1 MKGPLQLPVQVV
13 VTVTARGNVLTKG
26 CTMFSRFGGVR
37 CRLHVGPGVRGFKVK
52 GVSYVLVGGLR

>member
-1 MKGPLQLPVQVV
+1 MEGPLQLPVQVV
-13 VTVTARGNVLTKG
+13 VTATVRGNERTQG

-52 GVSYVLVGGLR
+52 GLSYVLVGG